1 MRVKTLPLVVLVAAI
16 AALVASV
23 GWAVARANDGNGGW
37 MMSRYGSGMM
47 GYSASGAGEAV
58 RDLAGAQRQAQR
70 FADQLGLRVGEV
82 MRFTNNYYAEL
93 VEKNDRLATEVLV
106 EPASGAVYLEYGP
119 AMMWNTRYGMMS
131 DFRLRDTGAMMGGG
145 MMGSGLMGGSGSGM
159 MDGGM
164 MGGSGSGMMDGGMM
178 GGSNGGMMG
187 GSGKMGGGYADPT
200 WTPGATETDVSPA
213 QARRLAQRWLD
224 GQRSNLTAGEPDAFP
239 GYYTLHVLR
248 DGKVAG
254 MLSVNAAT
262 GAVWSHWWHGRFV
275 SMDA

>member
-1 MRVKTLPLVVLVAAI
+1 MRVRTLPLVVLVSAVT
-16 AALVASV
+16 ALVASA
-23 GWAVARANDGNGGW
+23 GWAVARADEGNGNW

-47 GYSASGAGEAV
+47 GYAASGAGEPV
-58 RDLAGAQRQAQR
+58 RDLARAKRQAER

-93 VEKNDRLATEVLV
+93 VEQNGRLATEVLV

-131 DFRLRDTGAMMGGG
+131 DFRSRDSGGMMGGG
-145 MMGSGLMGGSGSGM
+145 MMGGGMMGGPGGMMGGSESGM
-159 MDGGM
+159 MGSGM
-164 MGGSGSGMMDGGMM
+164 MGGSGSGM
-178 GGSNGGMMG
+178 
-187 GSGKMGGGYADPT
+187 MGGGYADPT
-200 WTPGATETDVSPA
+200 WTPGATEADVSPA
-213 QARRLAQRWLD
+213 QAQRLAQRWLD
-224 GQRSNLTAGEPDAFP
+224 GQDPNLTAGEPDVFP

-248 DGKVAG
+248 EGKVTG

-275 SMDA
+275 SMLED